1 MGGVPLWKDD
11 LGSGEVKRL
20 MSLDRIR
27 RVLVEESTAISQL
40 AQRLDSIYGTAV
52 DWMASC
58 KGRVITCGIGKSGH
72 IARKT
77 AGTLSSTGTPS
88 LFLHAAEA
96 VHGDLGMITADD
108 IVLMYTYSGET
119 DELIRL
125 FPAINSIGAR
135 TILITGRKES
145 SAARAAGLVLDVAVD
160 QEACPNNLAPT
171 TSTTVMLALSD
182 ALALAVMERKGFTSE
197 DFAKFHPSGAL
208 GKRLLLTVRDV
219 MRSGS
224 DLAVVRERDPVH
236 LVMQAITNAG
246 AGAACVVDAEGRLIG
261 FISDGDLRRHFLGED
276 PSIESPAYRL
286 MTENVSTIGPELLAI
301 EAMEAF
307 QAMPKKI
314 GEMPVVENGKVVGL
328 LMLKDLL
335 RSGIV

>member
-1 MGGVPLWKDD
+1 
-11 LGSGEVKRL
+11 

>member
-1 MGGVPLWKDD
+1 
-11 LGSGEVKRL
+11 

-40 AQRLDSIYGTAV
+40 AQRLDSLYGTAV

-119 DELIRL
+119 DELVRL

-208 GKRLLLTVRDV
+208 GRRLLLTVRDV

-224 DLAVVRERDPVH
+224 DLAVVKERDPVH

-261 FISDGDLRRHFLGED
+261 FISDGDLRRHFLGDD

-286 MTENVSTIGPELLAI
+286 MTENVATIGPELLAI
-301 EAMEAF
+301 EALEAF

-314 GEMPVVENGKVVGL
+314 GEMPVVENGKVVGI